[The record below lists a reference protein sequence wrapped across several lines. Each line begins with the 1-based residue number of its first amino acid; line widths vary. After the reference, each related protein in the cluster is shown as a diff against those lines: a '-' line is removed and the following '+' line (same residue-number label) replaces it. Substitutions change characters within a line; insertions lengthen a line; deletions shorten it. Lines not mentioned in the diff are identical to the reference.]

1 MAGSQKNRFIELRG
15 NNMSYSIGFYV
26 IEKDTNKY
34 VCVGCSNVNPS
45 YNYSKVLKSAMR
57 WDYKSSEYYRC
68 DDVLKHISLGIE
80 ELFDYKYKY
89 IDMLPYRN
97 ILDVE
102 TALESIRERI
112 LELGNVIPI
121 TSLYMKWE

>member
-1 MAGSQKNRFIELRG
+1 MAECQKNRFIELGG

-34 VCVGCSNVNPS
+34 VYIGCSNVNPS

-68 DDVLKHISLGIE
+68 DDVLKHITLGIT

-112 LELGNVIPI
+112 LELGDLIPV
-121 TSLYMKWE
+121 TSLYMKWD

>member
-1 MAGSQKNRFIELRG
+1 MAECQKNRFIELGG
-15 NNMSYSIGFYV
+15 NDMSYSIGFYI

-34 VCVGCSNVNPS
+34 VCIGHPNVNPS
-45 YNYSKVLKSAMR
+45 YNYSKVFRSAMR

-68 DDVLKHISLGIE
+68 DDVLKHITLGVA
-80 ELFDYKYKY
+80 ELFDHKYKY
-89 IDMLPYRN
+89 IEMLPYRN
-97 ILDVE
+97 LLDVE

-112 LELGNVIPI
+112 IELGDVIPV